1 MATIGIFDSGVG
13 GLSVYREIRK
23 LLPRSSYIYYGDN
36 ANCPYGIKG
45 PSFIIR
51 RSREITEFLLDK
63 GVDIV
68 VVACN
73 TATSYAIEEL
83 RGSFSIPFVGT
94 VPGVKPAAMQTN
106 TGVIGVLA
114 TYGTLNAPLYHKIRD
129 FWGSNVKV
137 VEHIGQGFVELV
149 EELDLNSKRAVDVV
163 EMSVTPLVDK
173 GADVLVLGC
182 THYPFLKDTIESV
195 ANRIKP
201 ASTPN
206 VAVYDSGPAIAKQ
219 VLHLLREANVSLD
232 EANPTNEFFSSGSDV
247 VTKRIVSSI
256 LDSK

>member
-23 LLPRSSYIYYGDN
+23 LLPGSSYIYYGDN

-83 RGSFSIPFVGT
+83 RGRFSIPFVGT
-94 VPGVKPAAMQTN
+94 VPGVKPAATQTN
-106 TGVIGVLA
+106 TGVIV
-114 TYGTLNAPLYHKIRD
+114 H
-129 FWGSNVKV
+129 
-137 VEHIGQGFVELV
+137 
-149 EELDLNSKRAVDVV
+149 
-163 EMSVTPLVDK
+163 
-173 GADVLVLGC
+173 
-182 THYPFLKDTIESV
+182 
-195 ANRIKP
+195 
-201 ASTPN
+201 
-206 VAVYDSGPAIAKQ
+206 
-219 VLHLLREANVSLD
+219 
-232 EANPTNEFFSSGSDV
+232 
-247 VTKRIVSSI
+247 
-256 LDSK
+256 